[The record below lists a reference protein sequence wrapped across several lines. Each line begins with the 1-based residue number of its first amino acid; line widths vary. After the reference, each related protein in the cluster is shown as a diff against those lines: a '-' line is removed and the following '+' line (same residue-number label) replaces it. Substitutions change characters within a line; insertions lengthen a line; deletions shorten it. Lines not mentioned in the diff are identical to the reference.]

1 MQYKMSN
8 VDYNIPEDL
17 RCTEQH
23 EWLRI
28 DGKTAYV
35 GISDYAQHE
44 SGDIVYVEF
53 TSGVNQA
60 VDAHEKMCVV
70 ESSKAASDVYSPVSG
85 KVVTLNVE
93 LEDNP
98 EIINEDPYGEGWMFE
113 IEMSN
118 PSEAQELMTAAEYK
132 KFIEEAIS

>member
-1 MQYKMSN
+1 MSN
-8 VDYNIPEDL
+8 VEYNIPEDL
-17 RCTEQH
+17 KYTEQH

-53 TSGVNQA
+53 TSGVNQN

-70 ESSKAASDVYSPVSG
+70 ESSKAASDVYSPISG
-85 KVVTLNVE
+85 KVVTLNIE

-118 PSEAQELMTAAEYK
+118 PSETQELMTAAEYK

>member
-1 MQYKMSN
+1 MSN
-8 VDYNIPEDL
+8 VEYNIPEDL
-17 RCTEQH
+17 RYTEQH

-53 TSGVNQA
+53 TAEVNQS

-98 EIINEDPYGEGWMFE
+98 EIINEDPYGDGWMFE

-118 PSEAQELMTAAEYK
+118 PSEAQELMSAAEYK

>member
-1 MQYKMSN
+1 MSN
-8 VDYNIPEDL
+8 ADYNIPEDL
-17 RCTEQH
+17 RYTEQH

-35 GISDYAQHE
+35 GVTDYAQHE

-53 TSGVNQA
+53 TTGVSQKI
-60 VDAHEKMCVV
+60 DAHEKMCVV

-85 KVVTLNVE
+85 KVVTINVE

-98 EIINEDPYGEGWMFE
+98 EIINEDPYGEGWMIE

-118 PSEAQELMTAAEYK
+118 PSEAQELMSAVEYK
-132 KFIEEAIS
+132 KFLEEAIS

>member
-17 RCTEQH
+17 RYTEQH

-53 TSGVNQA
+53 TSGVNQT

>member
-1 MQYKMSN
+1 MSN
-8 VDYNIPEDL
+8 VEYNIPEDL
-17 RCTEQH
+17 RYTEQH

-53 TSGVNQA
+53 TAEVNQS

-70 ESSKAASDVYSPVSG
+70 EPSKAASDVYSPVSG

-98 EIINEDPYGEGWMFE
+98 EIINEDPYGDGWMFE

-118 PSEAQELMTAAEYK
+118 PSEAQELMSAAEYK

>member
-1 MQYKMSN
+1 MSN
-8 VDYNIPEDL
+8 VEYNIPEDL
-17 RCTEQH
+17 RYTEQH

-53 TSGVNQA
+53 TTGVNQS

-70 ESSKAASDVYSPVSG
+70 ESSKAASDVYSPISG
-85 KVVTLNVE
+85 KVVTLNIE

>member
-1 MQYKMSN
+1 MSN
-8 VDYNIPEDL
+8 VEYNIPEDL
-17 RCTEQH
+17 RYTEQH

-53 TSGVNQA
+53 TTGVNQS

-70 ESSKAASDVYSPVSG
+70 ESSKAASDVYSPLSG
-85 KVVTLNVE
+85 KVVTLNIE

>member
-1 MQYKMSN
+1 MSN
-8 VDYNIPEDL
+8 VEYNIPEDL
-17 RCTEQH
+17 RYTEQH

-53 TSGVNQA
+53 TAEVNQS

-98 EIINEDPYGEGWMFE
+98 EIINEDPYGDGWMFE

-132 KFIEEAIS
+132 KFIEEAIA

>member
-1 MQYKMSN
+1 MSN
-8 VDYNIPEDL
+8 VEYNIPEDL
-17 RCTEQH
+17 RYTEQH

-53 TSGVNQA
+53 TTGVNQS

-70 ESSKAASDVYSPVSG
+70 ESSKAASDVYSPISG
-85 KVVTLNVE
+85 KVVTLNIE

-118 PSEAQELMTAAEYK
+118 PSETQELMTAAEYK

>member
-1 MQYKMSN
+1 MSS
-8 VDYNIPEDL
+8 VEYNIPEDL
-17 RCTEQH
+17 RYTEQH

-53 TSGVNQA
+53 TTGVNQS

-70 ESSKAASDVYSPVSG
+70 ESSKAASDVYSPISG
-85 KVVTLNVE
+85 KVVTLNIE

>member
-1 MQYKMSN
+1 MSN

-17 RCTEQH
+17 RYTEQH

-53 TSGVNQA
+53 TSGVNQT

>member
-1 MQYKMSN
+1 MSN
-8 VDYNIPEDL
+8 VEYNIPEDL
-17 RCTEQH
+17 RYTEQH

-53 TSGVNQA
+53 TTGVNQN

-70 ESSKAASDVYSPVSG
+70 ESSKAASDVYSPISG
-85 KVVTLNVE
+85 KVVTLNIE

-113 IEMSN
+113 VEMSN

>member
-1 MQYKMSN
+1 MSN
-8 VDYNIPEDL
+8 ADYNIPEDL
-17 RCTEQH
+17 RYTEQH

-35 GISDYAQHE
+35 GISDYAQQE

-53 TSGVNQA
+53 TTGVNQNI
-60 VDAHEKMCVV
+60 DAHEKMCVV

-85 KVVTLNVE
+85 KVVTLNIE

-118 PSEAQELMTAAEYK
+118 PAEAQELMTAAEYK